1 MFELNGRKVTVV
13 GLGITGIRTL
23 EFLKRMGSRITVVD
37 MKSKDKISSEAENAL
52 NFAERCYLGEN
63 PEDAYADADLI
74 IISPGVPYDMEI
86 LEKQR
91 NRGIPVLGEIEFAY
105 RYIDKPIIAITGTN
119 GKTTTTSMIGYFL
132 CLSGIKAFIGGN
144 IGRPLIEFLN
154 NGWEIA
160 VVEVSSFQ
168 LESIYKFRPKIAV
181 LLNITED
188 HIDRHKSFENYIRLK
203 SRIFENQKEDD
214 FAVINFDDENVK
226 RVSDAV
232 RSQIIYFTKDTRH
245 LGEKMVVFNG
255 RSIMSSIEGSP
266 HEYSLEKF
274 QLKGVHNIENL
285 MAVIATSEI
294 MGLKRDEIQLGI
306 ETFKAVPHRIEFV
319 EEIKGVKFYND
330 SKGTNVNS
338 VLKAI
343 ESFNEKIILIAG
355 GRDKG
360 GDFSILKDK
369 VREKVKALVL
379 IGEAR
384 YKIRDALH
392 EVATAEFA
400 ETMDEA
406 VKRAFMIAEPGD
418 VVLLSPGCASFDMFS
433 NYEERGDV
441 FKNSVKNL
449 LKSEEDKKR
458 LN

>member
-1 MFELNGRKVTVV
+1 
-13 GLGITGIRTL
+13 
-23 EFLKRMGSRITVVD
+23 
-37 MKSKDKISSEAENAL
+37 
-52 NFAERCYLGEN
+52 
-63 PEDAYADADLI
+63 
-74 IISPGVPYDMEI
+74 
-86 LEKQR
+86 
-91 NRGIPVLGEIEFAY
+91 
-105 RYIDKPIIAITGTN
+105 
-119 GKTTTTSMIGYFL
+119 
-132 CLSGIKAFIGGN
+132 
-144 IGRPLIEFLN
+144 
-154 NGWEIA
+154 
-160 VVEVSSFQ
+160 
-168 LESIYKFRPKIAV
+168 
-181 LLNITED
+181 
-188 HIDRHKSFENYIRLK
+188 
-203 SRIFENQKEDD
+203 
-214 FAVINFDDENVK
+214 
-226 RVSDAV
+226 
-232 RSQIIYFTKDTRH
+232 
-245 LGEKMVVFNG
+245 
-255 RSIMSSIEGSP
+255 
-266 HEYSLEKF
+266 
-274 QLKGVHNIENL
+274 
-285 MAVIATSEI
+285 I